1 MIRFEDLVEKVR
13 ATNPEADIE
22 LLRRA
27 YVFSAFEHK
36 GQVRHSGEPYL
47 VHPLEVADLLA
58 DMKLDVVAIAAGLL
72 HDIVEDTQT
81 PIERI
86 QELFGPDVAHVVE
99 GVTKLGSIQFSS
111 SEERQAEN
119 FRKMLLAMVDD
130 IRVIL
135 VKLADRLHNMR
146 TLHHLPEERR
156 LKIAQET
163 RDIYGPIAN
172 RLGMSKI
179 KNELEELAFKHLE
192 PRPFE
197 ALRARVESRRK
208 TNEGMIEDLKKN
220 VSAKLAEAQ
229 VPVIAIDGRIK
240 RLFSIHQKLKRQKID
255 LDQVYDLVALRIVTQ
270 SVRDCYA
277 ALGIIHQ
284 TWSPVPGRIKDFIAM
299 PRPNGYQSLH
309 TSVVSER
316 GFPFEVQIRTA
327 EMHKIA
333 EEGIA
338 AHWKYK
344 EGRVGADRDEQHFLW
359 LRQLLEWQQEV
370 RDPQEFLQ
378 NLKIELYAEEVYIFT
393 PKGEVKALPRDATPI
408 DFAYSIHTDVG
419 HQCVGARVN
428 GKMVPLRTRL
438 RNGDIVEIITTPGH
452 KPSRD
457 WLNIAGTSRAR
468 SKIKHF
474 IHAEEKVK
482 SIELGRKLF
491 EKDARRFGLNM
502 KTLAENDAFGR
513 AAAEFGMSKPD
524 ELFAAIGYGKLS
536 AKALLAKLAPQEELK
551 ETPES
556 GIASVVRRVL
566 GTGDE
571 KIKVRGFDD
580 LMVFRARCCNPIRG
594 RRSSDTSRAGRAC
607 RCTPRVLERD
617 EPPLRSRAPHRRRMG
632 QGNRRGALHRQ
643 AEHSGRRSQGDPGR
657 CQLEDRRHQHEY
669 PQRRSDGR
677 LADGPHRHDR
687 RNQRREAP
695 AEGDQVAQERRR
707 RGGCGA
713 GGEIGPGSGSR
724 LLALVKHAAQI
735 DGCAFPKPR
744 AIAKSRSY
752 SEAIRSISIRAS
764 FGRRAAWIVARAGAG
779 ERK

>member
-13 ATNPEADIE
+13 GNNPDADID

-86 QELFGPDVAHVVE
+86 KELFGADVAHVVE
-99 GVTKLGSIQFSS
+99 GVTKLGAIPFSS

-156 LKIAQET
+156 VKIAQET
-163 RDIYGPIAN
+163 RDIYAPIAN

-179 KNELEELAFKHLE
+179 KNELEELAFKYLE
-192 PRPFE
+192 SAAYE
-197 ALRARVESRRK
+197 ALRLQVEKRRRA
-208 TNEGMIEDLKKN
+208 TEGMIEDLRKT

-229 VPVIAIDGRIK
+229 IPIIEIDGRIK
-240 RLFSIHQKLKRQKID
+240 RLFSIHQKLKRQKIE

-270 SVRDCYA
+270 SVKDCYG

-309 TSVVSER
+309 TSVISDR
-316 GFPFEVQIRTA
+316 GMPFEVQIRTA
-327 EMHKIA
+327 DMHRTA

-344 EGRVGADRDEQHFLW
+344 EGRVGAGRDEQYFVW

-378 NLKIELYAEEVYIFT
+378 NLKIELYPEEVYIFT
-393 PKGEVKALPRDATPI
+393 PRGEVKALPRDATPV
-408 DFAYSIHTDVG
+408 DFAYAIHTDVG

-428 GKMVPLRTRL
+428 GKMVPLRARL
-438 RNGDIVEIITTPGH
+438 RNGDIVEILTTPGH

-457 WLNIAGTSRAR
+457 WLNFVTTSRAR
-468 SKIKHF
+468 NKIKHF
-474 IHAEEKVK
+474 IHAEEKER

-491 EKDARRFGLNM
+491 DKEAKRYGLNL
-502 KTLAENDAFGR
+502 KQLTEPETIARVLTEY
-513 AAAEFGMSKPD
+513 GMGKAD
-524 ELFAAIGYGKLS
+524 ELYAALGYGKLS
-536 AKALLAKLAPQEELK
+536 PKTVLAKFVPQTELK
-551 ETPES
+551 EAPPEG

-566 GTGDE
+566 GGTGDD
-571 KIKVRGFDD
+571 KITVHGIDD

-594 RRSSDTSRAGRAC
+594 EKIVGYITRGKGVSVHSATCSNVLNLLYDPERRIAVEWAKGTDGTPYTVRLTIQVEDRKGILADVSSKIAGINTNIRNVEATVDDQMG
-607 RCTPRVLERD
+607 RIDMTVEISDVKHLQKVIKS
-617 EPPLRSRAPHRRRMG
+617 LRSI
-632 QGNRRGALHRQ
+632 
-643 AEHSGRRSQGDPGR
+643 
-657 CQLEDRRHQHEY
+657 
-669 PQRRSDGR
+669 
-677 LADGPHRHDR
+677 
-687 RNQRREAP
+687 
-695 AEGDQVAQERRR
+695 
-707 RGGCGA
+707 A
-713 GGEIGPGSGSR
+713 GVFDVE
-724 LLALVKHAAQI
+724 
-735 DGCAFPKPR
+735 
-744 AIAKSRSY
+744 
-752 SEAIRSISIRAS
+752 
-764 FGRRAAWIVARAGAG
+764 RAAR
-779 ERK
+779 